1 MTNKK
6 EHLNKL
12 LKACGV
18 EGINVLEYD
27 NTQPDGID
35 ESGSDG
41 FWDMAGDIAF
51 EILPTGYTNE
61 DGHNLD
67 KNADV
72 LQSLLYN
79 LLCWYKDEKEEQN
92 D

>member
-6 EHLNKL
+6 EDLNRL

-41 FWDMAGDIAF
+41 FWDMAGDVAF
-51 EILPTGYTNE
+51 EILPTGYTDQN
-61 DGHNLD
+61 GNNLD
-67 KNADV
+67 ANFDV

-79 LLCWYKDEKEEQN
+79 LFCWYKEETKEE
-92 D
+92 